1 MLTIN
6 KFEDIEAWQ
15 MARQLCIEVFRITV
29 ESNLRNDFSLKD
41 QIKRASGSVM
51 DNIAEGFGRD
61 GNKEFI
67 QFLSFAKG
75 SASEV
80 QSQLYRALDFKYID
94 EPTFNELYNH
104 AKNIIGK
111 ITNLM
116 KYLSSSSFEGIK
128 YQ

>member
-1 MLTIN
+1 MSTIN

-67 QFLSFAKG
+67 QFL
-75 SASEV
+75 
-80 QSQLYRALDFKYID
+80 
-94 EPTFNELYNH
+94 
-104 AKNIIGK
+104 
-111 ITNLM
+111 
-116 KYLSSSSFEGIK
+116 
-128 YQ
+128 